1 MVAAGET
8 MVRRSKRISHG
19 MNEKVKKAATFSK
32 ISLPSM
38 SGHFAFKTG
47 ASLAPNTPFYLEIKI
62 KEENFDYRQM
72 RST

>member
-1 MVAAGET
+1 
-8 MVRRSKRISHG
+8 